1 MTMTPLDCGGCG
13 RVVRVEKFSAAHT
26 SIEWTFD
33 SRECPFIAALA
44 DSDVFGSRS
53 RQCQQLRRTIDKAVV
68 DHELTETLLELPAAD
83 QLPRL
88 H

>member
-1 MTMTPLDCGGCG
+1 MAMTPLNCRGCG
-13 RVVRVEKFSAAHT
+13 RMVQVEKFSAAHT

-33 SRECPFIAALA
+33 SRECPFISALA
-44 DSDVFGSRS
+44 DSDLFGSHS
-53 RQCQQLRRTIDKAVV
+53 RTCEQLRRTIDQAVI
-68 DHELTETLLELPAAD
+68 DHDLTESTLELPAPE

>member
-1 MTMTPLDCGGCG
+1 MTSLDCRGCG
-13 RVVRVEKFSAAHT
+13 RVVRVEKFSVAHT

-33 SRECPFIAALA
+33 ARECPFIAALA
-44 DSDVFGSRS
+44 DSDAFGSHS
-53 RQCQQLRRTIDKAVV
+53 RQCGQLRRTIDQAVA
-68 DHELTETLLELPAAD
+68 DHELTESVLEMPTAE

>member
-1 MTMTPLDCGGCG
+1 MTMTPLDCRGCG

-44 DSDVFGSRS
+44 DADVFGSHS
-53 RQCQQLRRTIDKAVV
+53 RRCEQLRRTIDEAVA
-68 DHELTETLLELPAAD
+68 DHELTESVLELPTAE